1 MTTKQILMCAALLA
15 SSSFASAIPTLQI
28 GAPAGSSDTGIYAD
42 YAASLTSP
50 TESDTAVTSGGSILV
65 AGAYGPNTLS
75 LGGGT
80 WSNFLSTN
88 VFDGH
93 GAILLATVADGA
105 SLAALTVNG
114 LGAIF
119 TSTTTSFY
127 PNNHA
132 PTNGAVDYMFFD
144 IGIFGHAGSVPD
156 FVSET
161 GAASGEIKA
170 LTLGATSAYSWIHF
184 DVMAL
189 ETDKKGR
196 KTVVTL
202 ENNPGSHDV
211 TWKNDG
217 RVPPNEVPEPA
228 SALLLALGIFGLAAA
243 RKNKN

>member
-15 SSSFASAIPTLQI
+15 SSSLASAIPTLQI
-28 GAPAGSSDTGIYAD
+28 GAPAGSGDTGIYAD

-65 AGAYGPNTLS
+65 AGAYGPNTLA

-93 GAILLATVADGA
+93 GAILLATVTDGA

-114 LGAIF
+114 LGAIYA
-119 TSTTTSFY
+119 STTTSYY

-132 PTNGAVDYMFFD
+132 PLNSAVDYMFFD
-144 IGIFGHAGSVPD
+144 IGSFGNAGSVPD
-156 FVSET
+156 FADET
-161 GAASGEIKA
+161 GSAAGEIKA
-170 LTLGATSAYSWIHF
+170 LTLGGASVYEWVHF
-184 DVMAL
+184 DLMAL
-189 ETDKKGR
+189 ETDKHGKR
-196 KTVVTL
+196 TLVTL

-211 TWKNDG
+211 TWKKEG
-217 RVPPNEVPEPA
+217 GGPPNEVPEPA